1 VEVNQEGNTMKL
13 KFESYSIP
21 AFYVGYL
28 FNDDYDDLT
37 ASEHDAINLFM
48 EDNNLLDAVECAD
61 EPYFESFHD
70 LRNYGILASDCLD
83 ITFQKRS

>member
-1 VEVNQEGNTMKL
+1 MKL
-13 KFESYSIP
+13 TFESYSIP

-28 FNDDYDDLT
+28 FNGDFDDLT

-48 EDNNLLDAVECAD
+48 EDNNLLDAVECTD
-61 EPYFESFHD
+61 EQYFSTFHD

-83 ITFQKRS
+83 ITFQKRD